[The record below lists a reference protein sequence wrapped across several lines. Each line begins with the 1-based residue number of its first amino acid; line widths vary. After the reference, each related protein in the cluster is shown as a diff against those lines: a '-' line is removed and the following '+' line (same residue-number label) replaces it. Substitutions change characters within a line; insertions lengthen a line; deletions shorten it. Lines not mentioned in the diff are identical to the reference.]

1 MIRKID
7 AYVQIVV
14 LILGFIVSAYFA
26 SQKNSEFLFLYG
38 YILVAI
44 FQIFSFV
51 LHKFIDNKEETKF
64 LKFYRI
70 YLISTLI
77 FLIPPLTIIGI
88 VSLMLISPVIAIL
101 YIIFNYHENVKP
113 IFKEDSIRW
122 Y

>member
-1 MIRKID
+1 MIGKLD
-7 AYVQIVV
+7 AYIQIVV

-26 SQKNSEFLFLYG
+26 CQKNSEFLFFSG

-44 FQIFSFV
+44 FQILSFV
-51 LHKFIDNKEETKF
+51 FHKFIDNKNETKF

-70 YLISTLI
+70 YLITTLI
-77 FLIPPLTIIGI
+77 FLIPPITIIGL
-88 VSLMLISPVIAIL
+88 VSLLIISPIVAIL
-101 YIIFNYHENVKP
+101 CVIFNYHENAKP